1 MNASARIG
9 FVTMRS
15 LIDDQI
21 WFDKLA
27 KPGGGSAVFA
37 LFVSMVFIAKGS
49 DKPALWISPSFEQRF
64 QDIEYLI

>member
-21 WFDKLA
+21 WIDKLA

-37 LFVSMVFIAKGS
+37 LFVFMVFIAKVFN
-49 DKPALWISPSFEQRF
+49 KTALCISPSFE
-64 QDIEYLI
+64 